1 MCARHMCLH
10 IILNVLYLEL
20 WQQRDRRSTIQMRAR
35 TPTRAPRAGVMV
47 LFCWRPRLLS
57 FDFLFARLLELCTFQ
72 KNPSCATSV
81 LFFMQV
87 SRI

>member
-1 MCARHMCLH
+1 MYLH

-20 WQQRDRRSTIQMRAR
+20 WQQRDRRCTIQKRAR

-57 FDFLFARLLELCTFQ
+57 FDFLVARLLELCTFQ
-72 KNPSCATSV
+72 KNPSCATSM